1 LKEEL
6 KDLKKTRI
14 LELLS
19 VNFNLQDL
27 SQPEE
32 EILGNYKQLSKL
44 IMAPLRY
51 ILKHEDMEELH
62 E

>member
-6 KDLKKTRI
+6 KDLQKSRI

-27 SQPEE
+27 SQQEE
-32 EILGNYKQLSKL
+32 EILGNYEQLSKL
-44 IMAPLRY
+44 VMAPLRY
-51 ILKHEDMEELH
+51 ILKHEDMDELR

>member
-19 VNFNLQDL
+19 VNFNLQGL
-27 SQPEE
+27 SQQEE
-32 EILGNYKQLSKL
+32 EILGNHDQLSKL
-44 IMAPLRY
+44 VMAPLRY
-51 ILKHEDMEELH
+51 ILKHEDMEVLPE
-62 E
+62 

>member
-1 LKEEL
+1 M
-6 KDLKKTRI
+6 KKTRI